1 MAGVYQLPAE
11 KGRRKSSE
19 RKTLPSATPDNERA
33 AQPPLAQRHA
43 ARRVPLPWEQPKS
56 REDEADVDT
65 RLRAIMQDASYI
77 EGDSDVDLLHA
88 DDTRGLRLHL
98 DYLKAERILA
108 GQGIER
114 TIVVFGSTRL
124 REPARALRELA
135 AARQRAAAQ
144 ASDPGCER
152 ALRRAERRAELSR
165 YYEVG
170 RELGRLV
177 GGCGNPGLAVLTGG
191 GPGAMEAANRGAFD
205 VGAKSVGL
213 NINLPREQYPNPYL
227 TPGLCMRF
235 HYFAMRKLHFVKRA
249 AALVAL
255 PGGYGTMD
263 ELFCALT
270 LIQTRKTEPIPVV
283 LVGQDYWSKVFDA
296 EFLLEMGSIDEEDL
310 ELFQYAETA
319 EQAWSAILDWHR
331 RNGTPLTQAASR
343 TEEAR

>member
-1 MAGVYQLPAE
+1 MPTQN
-11 KGRRKSSE
+11 GRRKSTE
-19 RKTLPSATPDNERA
+19 RQPAPDQNQTA
-33 AQPPLAQRHA
+33 GKPAQRVRVPRRP

-56 REDEADVDT
+56 REDEAEVDE
-65 RLRAIMQDASYI
+65 RLQAIMHDASYL
-77 EGDSDVDLLHA
+77 EADSDVELLHA

-108 GQGIER
+108 QQGVER

-124 REPARALRELA
+124 REPASARRELA
-135 AARQRAAAQ
+135 AAQQRAAQ
-144 ASDPGCER
+144 QPHDESCRR
-152 ALRRAERRAELSR
+152 ALQRAERRIELSR

-170 RELGRLV
+170 RQLGRLV
-177 GGCGNPGLAVLTGG
+177 GGCGDPRIAVLTGG

-205 VGAKSVGL
+205 VGAKSIGL
-213 NINLPREQYPNPYL
+213 NISLPREQYPNPYL

-283 LVGQDYWSKVFDA
+283 LIGQDYWSRVFDA
-296 EFLLEMGSIDEEDL
+296 GFLLEMGSIDEEDL

-319 EQAWSAILDWHR
+319 EQAWSAILDWHH
-331 RNGTPLTQAASR
+331 RNATPLLDAPPR
-343 TEEAR
+343 TEPPR

>member
-1 MAGVYQLPAE
+1 M
-11 KGRRKSSE
+11 
-19 RKTLPSATPDNERA
+19 
-33 AQPPLAQRHA
+33 
-43 ARRVPLPWEQPKS
+43 PLPWEQPKS
-56 REDEADVDT
+56 REDEAQVDA
-65 RLRAIMQDASYI
+65 RLRAIMRDASYV
-77 EGDSDVDLLHA
+77 EADSDVDLLHA

-108 GQGIER
+108 RHGIER
-114 TIVVFGSTRL
+114 TVVVFGSTRL
-124 REPARALRELA
+124 CEPARAHRELA
-135 AARQRAAAQ
+135 AAQQRAAARP
-144 ASDPGCER
+144 SDPGCQR

-170 RELGRLV
+170 RQLGRLV
-177 GGCGNPGLAVLTGG
+177 GACDNPGLAVLTGG

-205 VGAKSVGL
+205 VGAKSIGL
-213 NINLPREQYPNPYL
+213 NISLPREQYPNPYL

-270 LIQTRKTEPIPVV
+270 LMQTRATQPIPVV
-283 LVGQDYWSKVFDA
+283 LIGQDYWSKVFDA
-296 EFLLEMGSIDEEDL
+296 GFLLEMGSIDEEDL
-310 ELFQYAETA
+310 DLFQYAETA

-331 RNGTPLTQAASR
+331 RNATPLTGAASPA
-343 TEEAR
+343 EGAR